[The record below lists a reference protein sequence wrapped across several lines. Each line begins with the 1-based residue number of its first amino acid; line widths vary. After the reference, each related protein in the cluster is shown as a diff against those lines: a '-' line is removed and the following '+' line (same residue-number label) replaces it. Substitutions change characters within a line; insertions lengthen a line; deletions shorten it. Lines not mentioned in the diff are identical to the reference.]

1 MVWKDTTILFNSNI
15 PQKCKLEEKCCA
27 YPSASLGHQTN
38 LLNLWRRFLKTS
50 PDEFWLHT
58 KKITETEIKFKKKK
72 KYLKMLMWN
81 FKKLKWKICKL
92 NYLTLTFCDLFFET
106 GLNFYKLSWSKCC
119 KVLLCTMCTMYL
131 RVVLFS
137 EVHVGWD
144 GFDIIS
150 KLPSSFFGIWDR
162 HRLRLLPGHSPDETH
177 S

>member
-72 KYLKMLMWN
+72 EI
-81 FKKLKWKICKL
+81 FKNVDVK
-92 NYLTLTFCDLFFET
+92 FQ
-106 GLNFYKLSWSKCC
+106 
-119 KVLLCTMCTMYL
+119 KVEMKNL
-131 RVVLFS
+131 
-137 EVHVGWD
+137 
-144 GFDIIS
+144 
-150 KLPSSFFGIWDR
+150 
-162 HRLRLLPGHSPDETH
+162 
-177 S
+177 